1 MGSGNPP
8 VVPLPHCTFSVFVFD
23 IVTLFIQESFNV
35 PVGRCLIDEKSPW
48 FPRLNFETSEM
59 KNLFPH
65 ASCGKSRLCDLHNP
79 DAKRFVELGLG
90 AFFVSCLG

>member
-8 VVPLPHCTFSVFVFD
+8 VLPLPHCTFSVFVFV
-23 IVTLFIQESFNV
+23 IVTLFTQESFNV
-35 PVGRCLIDEKSPW
+35 PVGGVLIDARSPW
-48 FPRLNFETSEM
+48 FERLKFDTNGL
-59 KNLFPH
+59 KLLYPH